1 MKKVI
6 VKTGEIT
13 RGYPGHGGFVG
24 NKITREQALSFEK
37 ARNMLADGEA
47 LIAFIDDYFVNELA
61 QAKRKIWLYFPVAS
75 EDFYRKI
82 ETREDI
88 IELLQKTEEFERR

>member
-1 MKKVI
+1 
-6 VKTGEIT
+6 
-13 RGYPGHGGFVG
+13 
-24 NKITREQALSFEK
+24 
-37 ARNMLADGEA
+37 
-47 LIAFIDDYFVNELA
+47 LA

-75 EDFYRKI
+75 EDCYRKI